1 MTETPKTNDET
12 EQPTAAVPDEL
23 VDAVHSPAP
32 APAQETN
39 AQLLKRA
46 ATALRMRGWY
56 GDDHTAGMLERCEP
70 LANHVHEQHVRPFV
84 PLLES
89 ALRVARTILDEEP
102 DQQPL
107 RTPSGKKL
115 IRMAVTGE
123 LLGQILHLPPD
134 IRVHG
139 ADYYAKLD
147 RLDFLV
153 HCPAA
158 PAEAIRM
165 SPVFERATGWPDP
178 IHLCD
183 IHWTYPQGVTP
194 AAETASAW
202 IVEAEAGAPV
212 DEAETSATED
222 AR

>member
-1 MTETPKTNDET
+1 MTEIPETNAPADET
-12 EQPTAAVPDEL
+12 TASTPDEL
-23 VDAVHSPAP
+23 VDAVHAP
-32 APAQETN
+32 APEPREETN
-39 AQLLKRA
+39 AQKLKRA
-46 ATALRMRGWY
+46 ATKLRMRGWV
-56 GDDHTAGMLERCEP
+56 GDDFAADMLERCEP
-70 LANHVHEQHVRPFV
+70 LAIRAQEAHVRPFV

-89 ALRVARTILDEEP
+89 ALRLARTVLDDEP

-107 RTPSGKKL
+107 LTPSGKKL

-153 HCPAA
+153 HCPEA
-158 PAEAIRM
+158 PPEAIRM
-165 SPVFERATGWPDP
+165 SPVFQRSSGWPDP
-178 IHLCD
+178 IHLCE
-183 IHWTYPQGVTP
+183 IRWGYPQGVTP

-202 IVEAEAGAPV
+202 IIEAEAGAPV
-212 DEAETSATED
+212 DEAETATED